1 MADKRIDGNR
11 AGRTP
16 PAPASEARPAAH
28 LRIDDRASLE
38 AWLKGQSREAAV
50 AIAARAALRVLPQ
63 ALPQDKSS
71 DSGTR
76 RLAELTSAAF
86 RATALARVAAKYSTR
101 ASELR
106 AARAAAHADATDA
119 KAYYAYATAAAAY
132 ATDTASVAI
141 IDAAAFATDAEA
153 AAAATFAAAT
163 ATAAA
168 DAVVYATALWSE
180 VAVDASSVERR
191 GASAIVDAPLW
202 SRSPPESAT
211 DAWAALKSDL
221 PKGQDWE
228 VWIDWYEARLRGGS
242 RGEAVELV
250 FATVPPEVWD
260 EGPAAANAWIKA
272 RLPQP
277 KEDDLAQRPALFS
290 FRLADGRIAVAPH
303 SATPEHRAF
312 TQTLLDESRRKAAE
326 TRERLER
333 AQADARLQR
342 TLARL
347 DARLAPPLGDVNAGL
362 VWSSLRS
369 LESDVRA
376 YDSEEGRKEHAPDL
390 IAELDDLAATVRDF
404 VSQFPQL
411 RDIVANVMALPLTEE
426 PGALERAAEASEALA
441 AAAAAHP
448 GLVAPEAPQAL
459 REPEEA
465 TEAAR
470 TPADRAKH
478 LGLRLLTVLN
488 FGRIAAQAREM
499 AVDSW
504 DETRKEFPKAVGTVA
519 KAGVVAGAGLAF
531 GHWAGHDG
539 LALILAVAVAV
550 RDINTAV
557 GKPGGAFEKL
567 LKTIERIAAKTPAPA
582 PQKPPAPKRPAGK
595 RAAKKTK

>member
-1 MADKRIDGNR
+1 MADKRIDRNR

-16 PAPASEARPAAH
+16 QAPASEARPAAD
-28 LRIDDRASLE
+28 LRIGGRASLE

-50 AIAARAALRVLPQ
+50 AIAARAALRVAPVVRLGASEAFDEKAASQ
-63 ALPQDKSS
+63 LADLVAGIFRAAALA
-71 DSGTR
+71 
-76 RLAELTSAAF
+76 RLAAKYPSRRKELRAAAAADAASSAA
-86 RATALARVAAKYSTR
+86 RATAAATG
-101 ASELR
+101 AAGAAQAER
-106 AARAAAHADATDA
+106 AARAAF
-119 KAYYAYATAAAAY
+119 AAAY
-132 ATDTASVAI
+132 SARVA
-141 IDAAAFATDAEA
+141 F
-153 AAAATFAAAT
+153 
-163 ATAAA
+163 AA
-168 DAVVYATALWSE
+168 DAPAAAGIAADCAILHPAYVQWQQVLDDATLIA
-180 VAVDASSVERR
+180 R
-191 GASAIVDAPLW
+191 GGTNAAIDAPLW
-202 SRSPPESAT
+202 SRGPPPWAA
-211 DAWAALKSDL
+211 DAWAKLKADL
-221 PKGQDWE
+221 PKGEDWE
-228 VWIDWYEARLRGGS
+228 VWIDWYEERLRGGS
-242 RGEAVELV
+242 RGEAVERV

-260 EGPAAANAWIKA
+260 KGPAAANAWIKA

-333 AQADARLQR
+333 AQADPRLQR

-362 VWSSLRS
+362 VWSSLRA

-404 VSQFPQL
+404 VSQFPEL
-411 RDIVANVMALPLTEE
+411 REIVANQVALALTEA
-426 PGALERAAEASEALA
+426 PGALAKAAEASEALA
-441 AAAAAHP
+441 AVAAAHP
-448 GLVAPEAPQAL
+448 GLVAPEAPPAL

-465 TEAAR
+465 SEAAR

-478 LGLRLLTVLN
+478 LGLRLLTDLN

-504 DETRKEFPKAVGTVA
+504 DETRKQVPKAVG
-519 KAGVVAGAGLAF
+519 KAAGGAVLGGAGLAF
-531 GHWAGHDG
+531 GHWAGQDG
-539 LALILAVAVAV
+539 LTLILAVAGAV
-550 RDINTAV
+550 GAINAAV